1 MKLPP
6 SRAHQTMLAFD
17 RISNIAGGNPPG
29 GPRVK
34 AVSRFP
40 FRVPWAP
47 PPERSE
53 PLPVLSIDKEFRK
66 IPFDRPGSHNYF
78 GFAFEKPVKR
88 MSPVPLTSCRTWE
101 MSHYTCY
108 TCANKIARFGSIAR
122 FLAAELITRKA

>member
-34 AVSRFP
+34 AASRFP

-88 MSPVPLTSCRTWE
+88 MSPGAIDIDLAEHRKCHIILARTK
-101 MSHYTCY
+101 SRDFC
-108 TCANKIARFGSIAR
+108 GIAR
-122 FLAAELITRKA
+122 FLGAELFTRKA